1 MLYDS
6 YINGRTINLGNGT
19 FVFYMSIFFAHFCYP
34 DMAIFDETKVD
45 IISLSTNK
53 KCEKRSDFSF
63 LFQNKGYSLNMKPQ
77 SLYPGDGIVGMKNF
91 KICYS

>member
-6 YINGRTINLGNGT
+6 YVNGRTINLGNGT

-53 KCEKRSDFSF
+53 KCEKKER
-63 LFQNKGYSLNMKPQ
+63 LFISVSEQRLFIEYEATKSVSGRWNCRDEKL
-77 SLYPGDGIVGMKNF
+77 
-91 KICYS
+91 